1 MKVCLLSH
9 ISNSYAPTYPFQLFL
24 KSRSDDVFSIFHPL
38 IDSGIQITTIEKK
51 NKKKYIRFSNVNF
64 FSYFLNFIINL
75 KHCLIYEKF
84 DIIFGL
90 NPLNTFSAII
100 LKFLGRTKL
109 VVYYYVDYS
118 ENNFNNYIVNFLYK
132 CLDKICYKYADCC
145 FCVSKRI
152 IKKKSNEIKKK
163 NVFHQPN
170 GVFLQ
175 NINNQKKNYSK
186 KIKIVF
192 SGNLVES
199 KGINQIIEALN
210 TLKNKK
216 NFSIDIYGDGIQKK
230 KLISK
235 IKKRGLQKNFKFK
248 GIIKNENY
256 LRNLKN
262 YDVGLALY
270 NSKETHNFYCDPVK
284 IREYMAAKLIIITT
298 NIPEISKYIQQK
310 KIGYVIKENDKSGL
324 NKILNQISS
333 KKLRFNIKKNYEK
346 LKLTLD
352 WFDLFDNNM
361 NKVKKILNDK

>member
-9 ISNSYAPTYPFQLFL
+9 ISKSYAPTYPFQLFL

-38 IDSGIQITTIEKK
+38 IDSGIQKTTIEKK
-51 NKKKYIRFSNVNF
+51 NKKKYIKFSKVNF
-64 FSYFLNFIINL
+64 FSYFLNFYINL
-75 KHCLIYEKF
+75 KHCLIHDKF
-84 DIIFGL
+84 DMIFGL
-90 NPLNTFSAII
+90 NPLNTLSAII
-100 LKFLGRTKL
+100 LKFLGRTRL

-118 ENNFNNYIVNFLYK
+118 ENNFQNFTLNFLYK
-132 CLDKICYKYADCC
+132 CLDKFCYKYADCC

-152 IKKKSNEIKKK
+152 IKKKMNEIKKK

-170 GVFLQ
+170 GVFLE
-175 NINNQKKNYSK
+175 NINQKKKNYSK

-210 TLKNKK
+210 ILKKKK
-216 NFSIDIYGDGIQKK
+216 NFSIDIYGGGLQKK
-230 KLISK
+230 KLITK
-235 IKKRGLQKNFKFK
+235 IKKKGLQKYFKFK

-256 LRNLKN
+256 LRNLQN
-262 YDVGLALY
+262 YDAGLALY

-298 NIPEISKYIQQK
+298 DVPEISKYIQKK
-310 KIGYVIKENDKSGL
+310 KIGYVVKENDILGL
-324 NKILNQISS
+324 NKILSKISS
-333 KKLRFNIKKNYEK
+333 KKSRLNTKKNYDK

-352 WFDLFDNNM
+352 WFDLFDTNM
-361 NKVKKILNDK
+361 NKIKKNFK